1 MAKKK
6 YLAVD
11 ERTSRIVLLSDTD
24 ANQQG
29 MRPPTPTE
37 LMLHEMKKD
46 VSTIKGVAN
55 VIGILIVI
63 GVGLSI
69 LGSCGA
75 LMGI

>member
-1 MAKKK
+1 MAGKK
-6 YLAVD
+6 YLAVN
-11 ERTSRIVLLSDTD
+11 EKTSRIVSVSETD
-24 ANQQG
+24 ANLQG

-63 GVGLSI
+63 GVGLSV

-75 LMGI
+75 LL

>member
-1 MAKKK
+1 MAAKK

-11 ERTSRIVLLSDTD
+11 ENTSRIILLTETD
-24 ANQQG
+24 AKRPG
-29 MRPPTPTE
+29 VRPPTPTE

-63 GVGLSI
+63 GVGFSI

-75 LMGI
+75 LL